1 MYTYISMNTDKT
13 PIQPNTNELIKKL
26 EKEGMEKTS
35 ELLNRKNIEDP
46 GLMADQLVKIMSEG
60 ANEFKQNTGRNMTY
74 SEMRAA
80 YG

>member
-13 PIQPNTNELIKKL
+13 PIQPKTNELIKKL
-26 EKEGMEKTS
+26 EKKKKEKTS